1 MTEARGSM
9 TESQQTWHTESSF
22 ANSKVDL
29 DVISR
34 APTWGDGLRSY
45 SLSKVAAVVIEKPKR
60 ITHKDKLA
68 EASIYNP
75 ILQKYTD
82 PQLESAVQVRVVSHF
97 TVGA

>member
-1 MTEARGSM
+1 M
-9 TESQQTWHTESSF
+9 WHTESSF

-45 SLSKVAAVVIEKPKR
+45 SLSKVAPVVIEKPKR
-60 ITHKDKLA
+60 VTHKDKLA

-82 PQLESAVQVRVVSHF
+82 PELERAVQVPSF
-97 TVGA
+97 FAQATL

>member
-1 MTEARGSM
+1 MA
-9 TESQQTWHTESSF
+9 ESRQSWLTESSF

-97 TVGA
+97 AVGA

>member
-1 MTEARGSM
+1 M
-9 TESQQTWHTESSF
+9 TESRQTCFTESSF

-45 SLSKVAAVVIEKPKR
+45 SLSKVAPIVIEKPKR

-82 PQLESAVQVRVVSHF
+82 PELERVVQVRPHLDPAASP
-97 TVGA
+97 

>member
-1 MTEARGSM
+1 M
-9 TESQQTWHTESSF
+9 
-22 ANSKVDL
+22 
-29 DVISR
+29 
-34 APTWGDGLRSY
+34 
-45 SLSKVAAVVIEKPKR
+45 VIEKPKR